1 LSQQFALSLQET
13 HKYNEICDLHS
24 IEDQRYSI
32 LGWKAVHSC
41 VCVCVRVHA
50 CVCINILKQP
60 YSSTPSVATQWL
72 DMQLLV
78 IARPLGLMELIIQ
91 SPNVLSETLR
101 TTKRPDKRQQLCPV
115 TE

>member
-1 LSQQFALSLQET
+1 MRYAILTALRIVTVYWDGKLFT
-13 HKYNEICDLHS
+13 
-24 IEDQRYSI
+24 R
-32 LGWKAVHSC
+32 VC
-41 VCVCVRVHA
+41 VCVCV
-50 CVCINILKQP
+50 NILKQP

-78 IARPLGLMELIIQ
+78 IARPLGLIKLITQ
-91 SPNVLSETLR
+91 SPNVSSETLR